1 MYITDSEVAI
11 ILELLDK
18 QLTVA
23 RNNSGRRSAPS
34 PLKEAGTWSV
44 RALMLPKLAPAGY
57 LGILVGVCVRI
68 SSVYNRH
75 GLEGVG

>member
-1 MYITDSEVAI
+1 MYTTDSEVAI
-11 ILELLDK
+11 ILELFH

-23 RNNSGRRSAPS
+23 RNNSGWRSAPS
-34 PLKEAGTWSV
+34 ALEEAGTLYV
-44 RALMLPKLAPAGY
+44 RALTLPKLAPAGY